1 MNITGLGAD
10 RLRLKLRIMSDDDL
24 WWLFLDH
31 REECLREF
39 LGEVEARKAAGRL
52 SKNSPFWTMG
62 ELARY
67 RQPRGSGGNSNLIEL
82 TREEWEVRRRRK
94 LFRVISASIATDCPS
109 PERNAS
115 STSHASRTPIRPSR
129 EGTNASPT
137 RG

>member
-1 MNITGLGAD
+1 MMICGGSSLITGRSVYG
-10 RLRLKLRIMSDDDL
+10 SS
-24 WWLFLDH
+24 
-31 REECLREF
+31 
-39 LGEVEARKAAGRL
+39 GEKSEARKAAGRL

-115 STSHASRTPIRPSR
+115 STSHAGRTPIRPSR